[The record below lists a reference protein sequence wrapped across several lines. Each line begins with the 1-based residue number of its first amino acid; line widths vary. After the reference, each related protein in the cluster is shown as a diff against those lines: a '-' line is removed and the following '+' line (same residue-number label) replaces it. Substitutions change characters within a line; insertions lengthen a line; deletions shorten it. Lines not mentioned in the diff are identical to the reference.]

1 MDFKLLQFLIP
12 VVFFWY
18 AYKLYVKK
26 PAFGDE
32 RGGFPTRRA
41 RENEEI
47 WAFVQCT
54 AGIVC
59 FVMAVL
65 QTVVACA
72 VTFVFSAVGV
82 KIGSVFGAKYKKKA
96 TVVGG
101 AALCL
106 LGLKILLQHLGVIN
120 F

>member
-1 MDFKLLQFLIP
+1 MDFQILQFLIP
-12 VVFFWY
+12 IIFLYY

-47 WAFVQCT
+47 WAYVQRV

-59 FVMAVL
+59 FVMAIL
-65 QTVVACA
+65 QAIVASV
-72 VTFVFSAVGV
+72 VTFGFPESGTAYWLQ
-82 KIGSVFGAKYKKKA
+82 IGFEVLCMVLLMPIVNWFTNKKYPEK
-96 TVVGG
+96 
-101 AALCL
+101 
-106 LGLKILLQHLGVIN
+106 
-120 F
+120 